1 MALTIDD
8 LKPKDFKINVKGV
21 ELACKPLRLSH
32 ALIVAKLGDVFQNP
46 KNYNNEEIRKAETDI
61 DELISELVP
70 ELKGIQL
77 DTMTMLDVITQLTDS
92 NDPSENKELKEK
104 GVSFESDPKDEQ
116 NNTRIG

>member
-1 MALTIDD
+1 MALSIDD
-8 LKPKDFKINVKGV
+8 LKPKDFKINVKGI
-21 ELACKPLRLSH
+21 ELTCKPLRLSH